1 MSAPGYRQRLI
12 KGKKY
17 RFFLTA
23 SLSVQIPVSIFF
35 FRSTSIDEHAIF
47 SLKWHSNNE
56 FGLLLKLK
64 VIAKMSGRSNVAK

>member
-23 SLSVQIPVSIFF
+23 SLSVQIPVSFFF
-35 FRSTSIDEHAIF
+35 FRSIDEHAIF